1 MGIKLISFTNVKSTN
16 DEAIRLIKKNITRP
30 TLIITKKQSK
40 GRGQM
45 GKKWLSIT
53 GNLFLSIFFEIN
65 HKKINFKQYAILNA
79 FIIRKIL
86 SKYVLKK
93 IKIKW
98 PNDLLIDRKKVCGI
112 LQEVINHKEKKFM
125 IVGVGINT
133 LSSPNIFELQ
143 ATNLCQYSKKKIDN
157 KKILKD
163 IKKIYEIFINQINR
177 KNFSDLK
184 NKFK

>member
-1 MGIKLISFTNVKSTN
+1 
-16 DEAIRLIKKNITRP
+16 
-30 TLIITKKQSK
+30 
-40 GRGQM
+40 
-45 GKKWLSIT
+45 
-53 GNLFLSIFFEIN
+53 
-65 HKKINFKQYAILNA
+65 
-79 FIIRKIL
+79 
-86 SKYVLKK
+86 
-93 IKIKW
+93 
-98 PNDLLIDRKKVCGI
+98 
-112 LQEVINHKEKKFM
+112 M